1 MFTFSISVKG
11 GANHDPATK
20 RLPAIL
26 FRFTRVH
33 QCCVFDGR
41 RYYQDNVYHG
51 MNLFFAILW
60 ILSGIF
66 GLLCLVYMIRC
77 VVKKRWRVRDLVLGC
92 LPVCRN
98 LPAPMGTR
106 VECGSDD
113 VDRSFSVLSQ
123 EITWFCFNT
132 VTKTEPACAGS
143 LSIHIKFI
151 GPAPAPPG
159 SGHCRRSR
167 CGWRPPAPGASGG
180 LRR

>member
-1 MFTFSISVKG
+1 MFTFSISVRG

-33 QCCVFDGR
+33 QCCVLMEG

-92 LPVCRN
+92 LPVAATC
-98 LPAPMGTR
+98 LLLWGQEWSVVQMTLIAP
-106 VECGSDD
+106 
-113 VDRSFSVLSQ
+113 FSVLSQ
-123 EITWFCFNT
+123 EITWFLF
-132 VTKTEPACAGS
+132 
-143 LSIHIKFI
+143 
-151 GPAPAPPG
+151 
-159 SGHCRRSR
+159 
-167 CGWRPPAPGASGG
+167 
-180 LRR
+180 